1 MNRKIYYMEPP
12 SRTHKRIS
20 GKLYQTIAN
29 YIDSQGEKCEI
40 YTAPFAV
47 FLNKDDNGLLV

>member
-1 MNRKIYYMEPP
+1 MEPP

-29 YIDSQGEKCEI
+29 YIDSQGGKCEI